1 MDSDHEVKLLSS
13 EIEMVSA
20 VDSED
25 SGEMAVEDVLGSED
39 VLLTSVDTVELVL
52 SVDEEDSIEAEED
65 TLEVGDMAQPPRV
78 NDNSKNK
85 GRCFFF
91 IATFY
96 RIQLQP
102 RIVFSRQDYMLTYL
116 NDLIGGERQ

>member
-1 MDSDHEVKLLSS
+1 MDSDQEVKLLSS

-20 VDSED
+20 VDSEED
-25 SGEMAVEDVLGSED
+25 SLVSLEREELALSAVEKAD
-39 VLLTSVDTVELVL
+39 SVET
-52 SVDEEDSIEAEED
+52 EEDALWTGEE
-65 TLEVGDMAQPPRV
+65 AQPPRV
-78 NDNSKNK
+78 KHNSKNK